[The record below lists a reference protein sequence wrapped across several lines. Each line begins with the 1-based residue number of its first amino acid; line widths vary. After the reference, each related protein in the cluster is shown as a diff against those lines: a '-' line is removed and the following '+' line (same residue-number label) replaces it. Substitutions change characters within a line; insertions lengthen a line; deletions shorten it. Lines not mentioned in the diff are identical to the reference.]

1 MYVKDHMT
9 VNPVTILPD
18 EPVSKALELMQ
29 KGDFHRLPVT
39 DANGK
44 LVGLITEGVVTATSG
59 QSTTSL
65 SIYELNYLL
74 SRTTVKEIMIT
85 DVMTIGKDAFVEEA
99 AEKMLDHE
107 INVLP
112 VVDKDNKVIG
122 IITDKDIF
130 QTFVDLLGLRH
141 QGTKFVIK
149 MEDKPGLLAQ
159 AMSLLAKQNANVVS
173 AGVYQSERG
182 TEVFIKATGEIAV
195 EEMTDIFR
203 KNNFCVV
210 NVVQTTNDG
219 KTVYYDPEKIA

>member
-9 VNPVTILPD
+9 VNPVTISPD

>member
-9 VNPVTILPD
+9 VNPVTISPD

-39 DANGK
+39 DANGN